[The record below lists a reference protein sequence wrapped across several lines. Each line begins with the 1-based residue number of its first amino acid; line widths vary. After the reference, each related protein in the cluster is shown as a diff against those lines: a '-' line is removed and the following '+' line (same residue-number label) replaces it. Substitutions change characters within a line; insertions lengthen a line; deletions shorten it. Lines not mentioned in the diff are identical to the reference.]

1 MRNRCVLLAEV
12 NTRPEDARA
21 EIALKIVSAYI
32 ERVRVAEKKKYNIKE
47 HLWLSL
53 KSNKLFSLCCGFKKV
68 PI

>member
-32 ERVRVAEKKKYNIKE
+32 ERVRVAEKKKIQYKGTFVAQSE
-47 HLWLSL
+47 
-53 KSNKLFSLCCGFKKV
+53 K
-68 PI
+68 